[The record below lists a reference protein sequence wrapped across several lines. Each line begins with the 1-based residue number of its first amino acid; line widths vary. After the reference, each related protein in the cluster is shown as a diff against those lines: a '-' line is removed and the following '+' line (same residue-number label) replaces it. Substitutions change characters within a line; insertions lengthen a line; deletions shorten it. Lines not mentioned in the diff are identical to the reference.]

1 MAVRGGRPPGGSRDR
16 NWTAQKLAH
25 GKAVSGWIAGDTVG
39 ITCHP
44 GTPSRPC
51 IKAYCGRS
59 ADCPQCEVGRP
70 VDWMGLVPFY
80 REDDDFRCVA
90 RVRTDMYDAVNKLCR
105 HDYVTFSRTAEQSI
119 GWQVIKRPKQIAY
132 DCRIPT
138 RMASADISAWAVKY
152 VKVVGVLTA
161 EQLLA
166 GPIDT
171 MADAVMIRPEVVSD
185 AIIDTVG
192 RESVAPIVGGLAHRF
207 AEQVGLS
214 GDGTPFTER
223 NEKGAVV
230 VRPPHRNGTKK

>member
-1 MAVRGGRPPGGSRDR
+1 
-16 NWTAQKLAH
+16 
-25 GKAVSGWIAGDTVG
+25 
-39 ITCHP
+39 
-44 GTPSRPC
+44 
-51 IKAYCGRS
+51 
-59 ADCPQCEVGRP
+59 
-70 VDWMGLVPFY
+70 MGLVPFY

-105 HDYVTFSRTAEQSI
+105 HDYVTFSRTAEQSV

-152 VKVVGVLTA
+152 VKVVGILTA
-161 EQLLA
+161 EQLLN

-171 MADAVMIRPEVVSD
+171 MADAAVMRSD
-185 AIIDTVG
+185 TALDPLIDTVG
-192 RESVAPIVGGLAHRF
+192 REAVKPIVGELAHRF
-207 AEQVGLS
+207 AEQIGLS

-223 NEKGAVV
+223 KENGAVT